1 MILIYLNIEYFL
13 GRSKRCLSPKDFS
26 DLLRIYPHGYPQ
38 RLWVTIT
45 APAKR
50 IHFESPL
57 CHIQAKQ
64 PPEFLTFF
72 FMPNGNTKRTFLPE
86 SHFFIKE
93 AHLIRIAQKRRP
105 DSLSTHFYTQF
116 STTLFYLKIYLEGA
130 FLVPIIMQLI
140 DLKMI

>member
-45 APAKR
+45 APAKH
-50 IHFESPL
+50 IHFKLPF
-57 CHIQAKQ
+57 CRIQAKQ

-72 FMPNGNTKRTFLPE
+72 FMPNDNTKRTFLPE
-86 SHFFIKE
+86 SHFFIKA
-93 AHLIRIAQKRRP
+93 AHLIRIAQKKRRP

-116 STTLFYLKIYLEGA
+116 STTLFYLKIYLEDA

-140 DLKMI
+140 DL

>member
-50 IHFESPL
+50 IHFELPL

-72 FMPNGNTKRTFLPE
+72 FMPNGNIKRTFLSE
-86 SHFFIKE
+86 SHFFIKA
-93 AHLIRIAQKRRP
+93 AHLIRIAQKKAVQQPVNPFLYTIFHYLVLLENLFRRC
-105 DSLSTHFYTQF
+105 FF
-116 STTLFYLKIYLEGA
+116 SSNYYAT
-130 FLVPIIMQLI
+130 
-140 DLKMI
+140 D

>member
-50 IHFESPL
+50 IHFELPL

-72 FMPNGNTKRTFLPE
+72 FMPNGNIKRTFLSE
-86 SHFFIKE
+86 SHFFIKA
-93 AHLIRIAQKRRP
+93 AHLIRIAQKKRS

-130 FLVPIIMQLI
+130 FLVPIIIQLI
-140 DLKMI
+140 DL

>member
-13 GRSKRCLSPKDFS
+13 GRSKRYLSPKDFS

-50 IHFESPL
+50 IYFELPL
-57 CHIQAKQ
+57 CRIQAKQ

-72 FMPNGNTKRTFLPE
+72 FMPNGNTKRTFYL
-86 SHFFIKE
+86 S
-93 AHLIRIAQKRRP
+93 RI
-105 DSLSTHFYTQF
+105 
-116 STTLFYLKIYLEGA
+116 
-130 FLVPIIMQLI
+130 FLLWRHT
-140 DLKMI
+140 